1 MSNIR
6 HLESTHQLVYF
17 QGLYAAVRVVMSQR
31 ASPMTIPQAPVPSM
45 LSQPYPAFDPPSSSL
60 RVIRM
65 NMYWLTSLVFNISTV
80 FLAMFSRQRTRDV
93 KLGLIRQLRLRNA
106 SKSDVME
113 ASIDETAQSVFMAIG
128 MDTMYRLFQVALIVF
143 LLGHV
148 DAIVKPIGV
157 TFLASV
163 VICGMLYIFRVIGM
177 NQTLG
182 N

>member
-1 MSNIR
+1 
-6 HLESTHQLVYF
+6 VYF

-45 LSQPYPAFDPPSSSL
+45 LGQPYPAFDPPSSSL
-60 RVIRM
+60 RIIRM

-80 FLAMFSRQRTRDV
+80 FLAMFARQRTRDV

-106 SKSDVME
+106 SKSDAIEV
-113 ASIDETAQSVFMAIG
+113 SIDETAQSVG
-128 MDTMYRLFQVALIVF
+128 VDTMYRLFRVALIIF
-143 LLGHV
+143 LLGHI

-163 VICGMLYIFRVIGM
+163 VICGMLYISRVFGL